1 VLGIKPARVRAIV
14 RTGVCSPGRRGRWFQ
29 FTFQDVVLLRTAQ
42 GLLTARIPPRRVRA
56 ALRELKR
63 QLPSDR
69 PLTGVRVYA
78 DGKRVLVQDAGTAWN
93 VENGQAIFSFDVDRM
108 RQAAGIVV
116 PVTKRHGRAAA
127 AYWFSR
133 GVALE
138 EEDKAEACAAYRQA
152 LSLDPGLADAY
163 LNLGRIVHEGGDTQQ
178 ALRLYREAVRR
189 IPDDPVAH
197 YNLAT
202 ALEDTRDLRA
212 AAKHYHIAVEIDPE
226 FADAHFNLA
235 QLLERLGQGKRALRH
250 LMTYRRLTEH

>member
-1 VLGIKPARVRAIV
+1 MTRCGRRWFTAASRSRRKTKPKRARL
-14 RTGVCSPGRRGRWFQ
+14 SPG
-29 FTFQDVVLLRTAQ
+29 TE
-42 GLLTARIPPRRVRA
+42 P
-56 ALRELKR
+56 
-63 QLPSDR
+63 
-69 PLTGVRVYA
+69 
-78 DGKRVLVQDAGTAWN
+78 
-93 VENGQAIFSFDVDRM
+93 
-108 RQAAGIVV
+108 
-116 PVTKRHGRAAA
+116 
-127 AYWFSR
+127 
-133 GVALE
+133 
-138 EEDKAEACAAYRQA
+138 
-152 LSLDPGLADAY
+152 DPGLADAY

>member
-1 VLGIKPARVRAIV
+1 LGITQARVRAIV
-14 RTGVCSPGRRGRWFQ
+14 RAGVCAPGRRGRWFQ
-29 FTFQDVVLLRTAQ
+29 FTFQDLVLLRTAQ
-42 GLLTARIPPRRVRA
+42 GLLKARIPPRRIRT
-56 ALRELKR
+56 ALRELAR
-63 QLPSDR
+63 QLPPEQ

-78 DGKRVLVQDAGTAWN
+78 DGKRVLVHDAGTAWN

-108 RQAAGIVV
+108 RRAAGMVV
-116 PVTKRHGRAAA
+116 PVAKRHGRAAA
-127 AYWFSR
+127 AYWFTR

-163 LNLGRIVHEGGDTQQ
+163 LNLGRIVHEGGDTDQ

-202 ALEDTRDLRA
+202 ALEDTRELRG
-212 AAKHYHIAVEIDPE
+212 AAKHYHIAVELDPE
-226 FADAHFNLA
+226 FADAHYNLS

-250 LMTYRRLTEH
+250 LMTYKRLTES